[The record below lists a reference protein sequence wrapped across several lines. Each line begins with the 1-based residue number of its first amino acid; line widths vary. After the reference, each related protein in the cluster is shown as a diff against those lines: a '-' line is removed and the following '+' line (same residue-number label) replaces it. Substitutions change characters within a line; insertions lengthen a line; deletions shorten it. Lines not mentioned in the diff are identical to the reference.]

1 MNKQII
7 DKAKEYLKAQLS
19 VIPTKEDKQPALPT
33 WKPYQSERLKEDEV
47 DGLFSGGNVK
57 GLAIICGAISGG

>member
-19 VIPTKEDKQPALPT
+19 VIPTKEDKLPIT
-33 WKPYQSERLKEDEV
+33 AP
-47 DGLFSGGNVK
+47 
-57 GLAIICGAISGG
+57 